1 MMSILPQLERDL
13 SEAAARTL
21 PSTGG
26 PRVSVRL
33 RRGRSVLAVALPALV
48 AAVVAV
54 AALGL
59 FARQHSAPASA
70 SRSPR
75 AQLLQSLAVLR
86 LAQVP
91 ADRDPELIKTY
102 AFPITARARYGRRSV
117 LRRLG
122 YPRLDT
128 GLLRIVRIASLRARV
143 LIAPTT
149 YRPSATS
156 RRRVEG
162 ISVALQSP
170 GNDMTGTGPRPTSV
184 SGFEA
189 HGLAI
194 GFGAPDGTSL
204 TVLLVPD
211 GVARV
216 VIGPPR
222 PLRFQAPEGVGAAKL
237 ARAIARVTGSAI
249 VRDNLGAFRFA
260 LPTLATSS
268 ALSGFYGITTMAPA
282 TWYAADGSVLRH
294 TTTELDLL
302 IRVIDRTPDAR
313 LRKLC
318 GPRALPRD
326 CKR

>member
-1 MMSILPQLERDL
+1 M
-13 SEAAARTL
+13 
-21 PSTGG
+21 
-26 PRVSVRL
+26 
-33 RRGRSVLAVALPALV
+33 LAVALPALV

-75 AQLLQSLAVLR
+75 GQLLQSVRVLR
-86 LAQVP
+86 LRQVR
-91 ADRDPELIKTY
+91 ADRDPELIKAY
-102 AFPITARARYGRRSV
+102 AFPITVRARYGRGSV
-117 LRRLG
+117 LKRWG
-122 YPRLDT
+122 SPKLDT
-128 GLLRIVRIASLRARV
+128 RLLRVARIPSLRARI

-149 YRPSATS
+149 YRPSAAS

-162 ISVALQSP
+162 INLAVQIP

-184 SGFEA
+184 AGFEA

-194 GFGAPDGTSL
+194 GFGAHDGASL
-204 TVLLVPD
+204 AVLLVPD

-237 ARAIARVTGSAI
+237 ARAIAHLTGSAI
-249 VRDNLGAFRFA
+249 VQDNLAAFRFA
-260 LPTLATSS
+260 VPPLATSS
-268 ALSGFYGITTMAPA
+268 ALTGFYAITTTAPA
-282 TWYAADGSVLRH
+282 TWYADDGSVIRR

-302 IRVIDRTPDAR
+302 IRVIDRIPDAR